1 MMPKN
6 NFKDMPSILKNVLN
20 KYNLTESV
28 LKDKIINNWE
38 SMVGKK
44 IANQCTPVALADNIL
59 TVRAKDN
66 IWKQELAHRQM
77 DLVNLLNEQLQSSLV
92 KKINII

>member
-1 MMPKN
+1 MTPKD
-6 NFKDMPSILKNVLN
+6 NFKDVPSVLKKVLN

-44 IANQCTPVALADNIL
+44 IANQCTPVALNGNIL
-59 TVRAKDN
+59 TLRAKDN
-66 IWKQELAHRQM
+66 IWKQELAHRQK

>member
-20 KYNLTESV
+20 KYNLRESV

-44 IANQCTPVALADNIL
+44 IANQCTPVALTGNIL
-59 TVRAKDN
+59 TIRAKDN
-66 IWKQELAHRQM
+66 IWKQELAHRQK
-77 DLVNLLNEQLQSSLV
+77 DLVNLLNEQLQSSFV